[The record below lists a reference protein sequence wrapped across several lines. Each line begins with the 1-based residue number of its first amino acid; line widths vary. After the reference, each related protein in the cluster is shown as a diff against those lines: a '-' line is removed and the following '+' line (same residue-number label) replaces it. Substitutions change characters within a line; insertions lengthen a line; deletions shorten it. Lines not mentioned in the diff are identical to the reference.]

1 MNKITARTLRPSF
14 SIISK
19 ISFSFVFIIM
29 LVASLVSVYVFNQLK
44 VRDLN
49 QKISNYTN
57 IANHQISLLEKSF
70 SNIELLVKYIAT
82 DEKSSNFLEGDY
94 QKSDYNIYLSSLNQ
108 IRDYEAIY
116 VINEDGITVA
126 STESSFEGK
135 NYGFRDYFLQAKIGE
150 VYSTSALGTTSQNM
164 GYYFSYPIFSKN
176 DNTKF
181 LGVVVIKLGTKNI
194 EKLFGNRQGWDLSL
208 IDDEGV
214 FIYSTNQRLLLKSM
228 VDVPRLRQFIGI
240 QESQY
245 LGKEI
250 ISLDKSEDWRMIKL
264 SSAGQHFFSY
274 DFTDS
279 SAKNLNVA
287 KKVNGKNTYLLFTI
301 SQNLVLGEVN
311 SFSLNISMIIIFS
324 AFIALII
331 LITVMTQIIK
341 PLYVIKE
348 AIDSISMSN
357 YDVSID
363 INTTDEFYDLGESIK
378 NLQKKVKRDFYNVSL
393 QVDEFENVS
402 KKKIFE
408 LEKLNSLMVNR
419 EIELVKLKEKIK
431 LLESENKSND
441 K

>member
-57 IANHQISLLEKSF
+57 IANHQISLLEKS
-70 SNIELLVKYIAT
+70 
-82 DEKSSNFLEGDY
+82 SNFLEGDY

-116 VINEDGITVA
+116 VINADGITVA